1 MDALRA
7 QGWYCFKIHGGPTMV
22 AGLPD
27 IICCA
32 EGLFVGLETKMP
44 ESRNNV
50 SARQTYVHDQIRLAG
65 GKVYVV
71 CDPAEAVSSVKLA
84 LFNARGS
91 R

>member
-1 MDALRA
+1 M
-7 QGWYCFKIHGGPTMV
+7 T

-32 EGLFVGLETKMP
+32 EGMYIGLETKMP

-50 SARQTYVHDQIRLAG
+50 SARQVYVHNQIYLAG

-71 CDPAEAVSSVKLA
+71 CDPAEAVHSVKLA
-84 LFNARGS
+84 LFNANGPR
-91 R
+91 